1 MPSKTFGA
9 WPIDVHDDPE
19 QIKRQKSASEA
30 KLTPQ
35 SIDHAHQIAVF
46 KGSGKKPYD
55 TTLEKCTCIDFF
67 RRRLPCKHIY
77 RLAFELGVFDPVDQ
91 VKSGPQI
98 LTVDEVFAMLPDFDE
113 SDWQM
118 FGYFCYSCGNDN
130 KKGAQV
136 LRIPM
141 ARKLEELGLVHI
153 QKVMRV
159 NARAT
164 LDERI
169 APNAHRI
176 HRAVCKLYPSEEDD
190 WWEQ

>member
-35 SIDHAHQIAVF
+35 SIDHTHQTAVF

-67 RRRLPCKHIY
+67 RRRLPCKHI
-77 RLAFELGVFDPVDQ
+77 
-91 VKSGPQI
+91 
-98 LTVDEVFAMLPDFDE
+98 VFAMLPDFDE